1 MTEQGN
7 PPVRRNPVAHKL
19 AAVAN
24 VSDQKAHSALV
35 WMAEK
40 ARQVN
45 PRSTPI
51 QYQFQGK
58 IPLHMLKSITE
69 VKGRGK
75 GYTVR
80 RSGKKVTVTS
90 TGTPD
95 SYCWIIEAE
104 APTRDKKVPIVFVIH
119 EYPKRKKNPKR
130 GVVSQAQNSI
140 QTKPWQVVRVPG
152 LGAITT
158 EPFDTDD
165 TFSGAVASYEVV
177 DGWLVYHGRNGSVGV
192 VVGTASELKNWAR
205 LVDNMMKLSPLKE
218 SWEWTPEDG
227 GEQYVKKA
235 VKLAERVMGIF
246 GERVPIEVWVEEGG
260 AAPRGSVV
268 GGKGLTLV
276 NVHLGP
282 SAGSKDY
289 LGGTRLPHYLQIAAH
304 EGAHLGYHKGG
315 KQVLRALQTHVK
327 EGGDS
332 LTLYHALAG
341 HFEGVMEAAAFYVLA
356 PGQFR
361 KAAPEVY
368 EATRNWFE
376 PKRRKNP
383 KFKVGDRV
391 IEGRRKG
398 KVTALHSPGTVDV
411 LFDDMSYAIRRQ
423 APNVRKR

>member
-1 MTEQGN
+1 M
-7 PPVRRNPVAHKL
+7 RRNPVAHKL
-19 AAVAN
+19 EAVAN

-104 APTRDKKVPIVFVIH
+104 APTKDKKVPIVFVIH
-119 EYPKRKKNPKR
+119 EYPKRKKNPPLSSAILERAVRAGADPKSTQKIDEGMEGHILIDKTGRVFKVGKR
-130 GVVSQAQNSI
+130 KSLKNEALATKTLASYGLAPKVYKYDEKENVIVRDYIDGTPGAWGNAKMLHSLYDEIVGILKEEGFTAPEFKENSFIVTSKGRAFIVDVGFVHLRGKRLAQALRKIDPTSYTQWGEAFNLQLDI
-140 QTKPWQVVRVPG
+140 
-152 LGAITT
+152 LGA
-158 EPFDTDD
+158 
-165 TFSGAVASYEVV
+165 V
-177 DGWLVYHGRNGSVGV
+177 
-192 VVGTASELKNWAR
+192 
-205 LVDNMMKLSPLKE
+205 
-218 SWEWTPEDG
+218 EDG
-227 GEQYVKKA
+227 ALSSNTAKKMLENIGNKEIRHHSLEILRGRVKGTKNP
-235 VKLAERVMGIF
+235 KR
-246 GERVPIEVWVEEGG
+246 
-260 AAPRGSVV
+260 PR
-268 GGKGLTLV
+268 
-276 NVHLGP
+276 N
-282 SAGSKDY
+282 
-289 LGGTRLPHYLQIAAH
+289 
-304 EGAHLGYHKGG
+304 
-315 KQVLRALQTHVK
+315 
-327 EGGDS
+327 
-332 LTLYHALAG
+332 
-341 HFEGVMEAAAFYVLA
+341 
-356 PGQFR
+356 
-361 KAAPEVY
+361 
-368 EATRNWFE
+368 

-391 IEGRRKG
+391 IEGKRKG